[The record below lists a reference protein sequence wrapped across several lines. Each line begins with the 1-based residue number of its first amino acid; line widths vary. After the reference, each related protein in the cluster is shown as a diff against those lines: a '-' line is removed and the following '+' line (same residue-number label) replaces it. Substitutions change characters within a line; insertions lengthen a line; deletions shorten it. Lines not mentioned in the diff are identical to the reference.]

1 MVGRGVLFGFAL
13 GTLVACTPTRA
24 RDGGERCQSDA
35 IARPRTVPA
44 EAPTE
49 ARVLMTLT
57 TRDHEVTVYSQR
69 GDLRFT
75 VALAG
80 GSLLA
85 DRLAPAEF
93 AQSFPTL
100 FENFNEAFADDYG
113 EVVLH
118 AGL

>member
-1 MVGRGVLFGFAL
+1 MFGRRVLFGFAL

-24 RDGGERCQSDA
+24 RDAGEHCEPDPTVLADREQADA
-35 IARPRTVPA
+35 PA
-44 EAPTE
+44 H

-80 GSLLA
+80 GTLLG
-85 DRLAPAEF
+85 DRLDPTEF
-93 AQSFPTL
+93 ARSFPTL
-100 FENFNEAFADDYG
+100 FENFQNAFAEDYG
-113 EVVLH
+113 EMYIH